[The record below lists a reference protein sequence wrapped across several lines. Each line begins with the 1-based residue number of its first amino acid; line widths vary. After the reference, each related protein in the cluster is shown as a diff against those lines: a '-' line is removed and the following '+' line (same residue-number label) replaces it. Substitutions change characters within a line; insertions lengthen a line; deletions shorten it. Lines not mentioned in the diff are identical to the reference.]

1 MKSTIKNII
10 LEYHNTEL
18 PQFERRNI
26 NIPINLNIIIT
37 LIGARR
43 SGKTYLLY
51 QIIQELINTGCKK
64 EQILFLNFEDER
76 LSLNQQN
83 LDEILQAYQELY
95 PETETKNLYLLFDE
109 IQNVP
114 GWEKFI
120 RRIYDTKTRHIY
132 ITGSN
137 SKLLST
143 EIATELRGRT
153 LTFTIYPLSFN
164 EYLKFNKVEPKLY
177 PQQNKNRIVS
187 YAIKYMLEGSFP
199 ETIYFDP
206 RYRIRLLQQYFNVMI
221 FRDIIERYKVSHPET
236 LKFFIKKIFANVT
249 KPFSINKAYHDL
261 QSMGYN
267 ISNKYL
273 YEYFSYCN
281 NIFLTQSINKFNYS
295 EIKQEKSDKKTYIID
310 NGLLSAIEFSVSEN
324 KGKLFENMVVMEFFK
339 AEKHIYYFKD
349 YYECDLVISE
359 KESYKPIQISFALDN
374 PETKE
379 RELKGIY
386 EACKYLN
393 TNKATIITFDNA
405 ELLSFKNIEV
415 QVIPFYEYFLL
426 P

>member
-10 LEYHNTEL
+10 LEYHNTDL
-18 PQFERRNI
+18 PQFEMRNI

-51 QIIQELINTGCKK
+51 QIIQELIKTGCKK
-64 EQILFLNFEDER
+64 EQILFINFEDER

-83 LDEILQAYQELY
+83 LDDILQAYQELY

-120 RRIYDTKTRHIY
+120 RRIYDSKTRHIY

-153 LTFTIYPLSFN
+153 LTFTLYPLSFN

-177 PQQNKNRIVS
+177 PQQNKNRIAS
-187 YAIKYMLEGSFP
+187 YASKYMFEGSFP
-199 ETIYFDP
+199 ETVYFDP
-206 RYRIRLLQQYFNVMI
+206 QYRIRLLQQYFNVMI
-221 FRDIIERYKVSHPET
+221 FRDIIERYKVSQPET

-249 KPFSINKAYHDL
+249 KPFSINKTYHDL

-310 NGLLSAIEFSVSEN
+310 NGLLSAIEFSVSDN

-339 AEKHIYYFKD
+339 AEKQIYYFKD
-349 YYECDLVISE
+349 YYECDLVVKE
-359 KESYKPIQISFALDN
+359 NESYKPIQISFELDD

-393 TNKATIITFDNA
+393 TNKATIITFDNSEVLA
-405 ELLSFKNIEV
+405 FKNIEV